1 MSTKTKKEKVEFI
14 RTEQFEAV
22 DDELGNAMSALD
34 EANTRILDL
43 LGTEARGDLPG
54 LDSPPIDAPGA
65 TPVYGE
71 SDDPPAPAKA
81 PGTPRVRKAR
91 RKEEVTPEG

>member
-43 LGTEARGDLPG
+43 LATEARGDLPG
-54 LDSPPIDAPGA
+54 LNSPPVDAPFAEVEGEASAVA
-65 TPVYGE
+65 TPAHE
-71 SDDPPAPAKA
+71 
-81 PGTPRVRKAR
+81 TPRVRKAR
-91 RKEEVTPEG
+91 RKEEATPEA